1 MARITVVEAVKAKYT
16 SRPTLYRAIKQGKIS
31 TQVNQ
36 RGTKTVDVA
45 DLIRQFGEPGEPYVP
60 AEVSQTL
67 STAARDAEFE
77 RLKAEND
84 QLKHEAS
91 EHRREA
97 KDARDE
103 AAAER
108 NRLYGLVETS
118 QKQIEDLSKKDT
130 DAEKPGF
137 FKRLFG

>member
-31 TQVNQ
+31 TQVNVK
-36 RGTKTVDVA
+36 GTKTVDVA
-45 DLIRQFGEPGEPYVP
+45 DLIRQFGEPGEPHAP

-67 STAARDAEFE
+67 STAALESEIE

-84 QLKHEAS
+84 QLKHDAS
-91 EHRREA
+91 EGRREA
-97 KDARDE
+97 KDERDE

-108 NRLYGLVETS
+108 KQLYGLVETA

-130 DAEKPGF
+130 DAEKPGL